1 MSESQAMLTVH
12 ATLQPNGQVQLPPA
26 LARSTPV
33 PVLVTILEPEPQAGQ
48 STADDPGATGK
59 KLGSIAAL
67 RALLGSPA
75 FLALPAGDPQEVE
88 ARIQALRNDWNDA

>member
-1 MSESQAMLTVH
+1 MLTVH
-12 ATLQPNGQVQLPPA
+12 ATLQPNGQVQLPPS

-33 PVLVTILEPEPQAGQ
+33 PVLVTILEPLPDTGQ
-48 STADDPGATGK
+48 PTEADAISKGR
-59 KLGSIAAL
+59 GSIAAL

-75 FLALPAGDPQEVE
+75 FRALPAADPQEAE